1 MSSVEKHLNDRADIL
16 RFFNLRKMFC
26 VGNRAG
32 LDRWV
37 ALRIFFCDQID
48 IRLRFTAENIDAVVD
63 LFQSFC
69 DVTFRV
75 ITLDAG
81 VDRLRRVAKMGGLI
95 IFVEVVRIYIVRI
108 VEVVLGECFGDD
120 TSRRCKIVEQSSDDR
135 EIEDQLVT
143 FCRFSRYMAAGEE

>member
-1 MSSVEKHLNDRADIL
+1 MSSVEKHLNDRADL
-16 RFFNLRKMFC
+16 LWLFNLRKMFC

-135 EIEDQLVT
+135 EIEDQIVS